1 LGVFACWQD
10 RRNLAVTSGDTDL
23 YFAEVSSDG
32 GTNVFVGDDSTKADQ
47 SEPAMGIDRYG
58 YPYLV
63 WTDSRN
69 TNTQVYYAGSTF
81 LDPQPLASKVVS
93 ASTGATVGT
102 DPASITS
109 VDDVSVVV
117 PPGACSSDVRITISE
132 IKNQPA
138 FTVPCLSSC
147 DFDPS
152 GIVFD
157 QPVTIT
163 IPYVVSDSQ
172 GSATPYWYNSLSG
185 ALSQQG
191 ITDIQ
196 DIVIS
201 PTLHALSFKTTHF
214 TPFYLLL
221 GSVGAAGGWVLGSA
235 GAAGGWGGWGGGC
248 SISATGEG
256 NIVEFLL
263 PYIGLALVMAVLKL
277 RDARSWKVR
286 KPSTRRG

>member
-1 LGVFACWQD
+1 VRA
-10 RRNLAVTSGDTDL
+10 NSA
-23 YFAEVSSDG
+23 G
-32 GTNVFVGDDSTKADQ
+32 GTNVFVGDDGTNADQ
-47 SEPAMGIDRYG
+47 SQPAMGVDRYG
-58 YPYLV
+58 HPYMV
-63 WTDSRN
+63 WTDSRS
-69 TNTQVYYAGSTF
+69 TNNQVYYAGSTF
-81 LDPQPLASKVVS
+81 LDPQPVASELVS

-117 PPGACSSDVRITISE
+117 PPGACSCDIRITISE
-132 IKNQPA
+132 IENPPA
-138 FTVPCLSSC
+138 FVVPCLSSY
-147 DFDPS
+147 DFGPS

-172 GSATPYWYNSLSG
+172 GSATPYWYDSLSG

-214 TPFYLLL
+214 TAFYLLL
-221 GSVGAAGGWVLGSA
+221 GSA
-235 GAAGGWGGWGGGC
+235 GAASSSGGGC
-248 SISATGEG
+248 SLSATGEG
-256 NIVEFLL
+256 DIVEFLL
-263 PYIGLALVMAVLKL
+263 PYIGLALVMAVVKL
-277 RDARSWKVR
+277 RDKRSSKVR
-286 KPSTRRG
+286 TITGS